1 MFDRIALSPVMLR
14 DEGYDVLAAEG
25 AERAFETSRDAAT
38 PPQTILGSGPDL
50 MTADTA
56 SSSTIRATKPDAF
69 DCITEPF
76 DFDQLLV
83 GAPGA

>member
-1 MFDRIALSPVMLR
+1 MPQRRRNGYSEAALIV
-14 DEGYDVLAAEG
+14 
-25 AERAFETSRDAAT
+25 
-38 PPQTILGSGPDL
+38 